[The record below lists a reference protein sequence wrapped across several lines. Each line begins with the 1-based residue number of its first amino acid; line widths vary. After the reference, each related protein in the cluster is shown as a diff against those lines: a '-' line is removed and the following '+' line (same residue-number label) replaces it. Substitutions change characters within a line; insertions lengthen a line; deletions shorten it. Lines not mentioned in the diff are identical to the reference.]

1 MVPYI
6 RLASSLRPQDLVHDN
21 SDLIV
26 RTQGKEKNF
35 VLLLQRKKMNTRD
48 DHKVVGN
55 VNSYVYNL
63 HNLEMFLVLFEK

>member
-21 SDLIV
+21 FDLIV

-35 VLLLQRKKMNTRD
+35 MLLLRKKTNTRD
-48 DHKVVGN
+48 DHKVAGN
-55 VNSYVYNL
+55 VNSYV
-63 HNLEMFLVLFEK
+63 